1 MIDNAAIEQVL
12 NKYGLKSFRWISAQQ
27 IVVSQWV
34 RFKCIFGCASYN
46 TKGSCPPN
54 VPSVIECERFFSEYK
69 HAIILHLPKQLENP
83 DDRHEWSK
91 KINRVLVK
99 IEREVFLLGHRKA
112 FVTFMDECALCDE
125 CNQSRE
131 DCLNKKDSRPGP
143 EALAVDVFET
153 VRKHDFPIEVLT
165 DTSQR
170 MNRYAFLLVD

>member
-1 MIDNAAIEQVL
+1 MIDNTAVEEVFK
-12 NKYGLKSFRWISAQQ
+12 KYNLKNFRWISAQQ

-34 RFKCIFGCASYN
+34 RFKCMFGCSQYN
-46 TKGSCPPN
+46 ISGSCPPH
-54 VPSVIECERFFSEYK
+54 VPSVQECDRFFSEYK
-69 HAIILHLPKQLENP
+69 HAVILHIPGQLENP

-112 FVTFMDECALCDE
+112 FVTFMDDCALCE
-125 CNQSRE
+125 NCNSSRE

-165 DTSQR
+165 ETNQR